1 MVNYIPTVACHFC
14 QSLPAALTQP
24 EAHLLADPASTLL
37 TGSPLMY
44 HARRVGGLDLGAE
57 QVRCAV
63 SPTWYCCRGLLI
75 DGPDEG
81 KSERGK
87 FSKLRGDICV

>member
-1 MVNYIPTVACHFC
+1 
-14 QSLPAALTQP
+14 
-24 EAHLLADPASTLL
+24 
-37 TGSPLMY
+37 MY

-81 KSERGK
+81 KSEMGN
-87 FSKLRGDICV
+87 SKLRSDICV

>member
-1 MVNYIPTVACHFC
+1 M
-14 QSLPAALTQP
+14 SL
-24 EAHLLADPASTLL
+24 SIL

-75 DGPDEG
+75 DGPDDG
-81 KSERGK
+81 KSENGN
-87 FSKLRGDICV
+87 LT